1 MRRTGATALLLV
13 AGVVPAISADVP
25 PRKAGLW
32 ELKVTME
39 NAGGVG
45 MTFQQC
51 LDAETDRLAMSSAGP
66 IAQEA
71 CPKHE
76 VQHSGD
82 TLTIDSTCT
91 VGGKPATSHVVITG
105 SLDSAYTMTMAAESE
120 AVPGGKMNMTTTGKY
135 LGACAADQK
144 PGDMILGNG
153 IKMNI
158 LESGIRMNVLD
169 TKKVQQGAP
178 R

>member
-1 MRRTGATALLLV
+1 MRRIGATALLLV
-13 AGVVPAISADVP
+13 AGAMPAISADIP

-32 ELKVTME
+32 ELKVIMQNT
-39 NAGGVG
+39 GGAG

-51 LDAETDRLAMSSAGP
+51 LDAETDQLTMSSAGP
-66 IAQEA
+66 LAQEA

-76 VQHSGD
+76 VQRAGD
-82 TLTIDSTCT
+82 TITIDSTCA

-105 SLDSAYTMTMAAESE
+105 SLDSAYTMTMAAESD
-120 AVPGGKMNMTTTGKY
+120 AVPGGKMNVTTTGKY
-135 LGACAADQK
+135 LGACTADQK

-158 LESGIRMNVLD
+158 LEM
-169 TKKVQQGAP
+169 KKLQQGAP
-178 R
+178 RQP

>member
-1 MRRTGATALLLV
+1 MRRIGATALLLV
-13 AGVVPAISADVP
+13 AGAMPAISADIP

-39 NAGGVG
+39 HIGGAG

-51 LDAETDRLAMSSAGP
+51 LDAETDQMMMSSAGP
-66 IAQEA
+66 LAQEA

-76 VQHSGD
+76 VQHAGD

-91 VGGKPATSHVVITG
+91 FGGKPATSHVVITG
-105 SLDSAYTMTMAAESE
+105 SLDSAYTMTMAAASE
-120 AVPGGKMNMTTTGKY
+120 AVPGGKMNVTTTGKY
-135 LGACAADQK
+135 LGACAVDQK

-153 IKMNI
+153 IKMN
-158 LESGIRMNVLD
+158 VLD
-169 TKKVQQGAP
+169 MKKAQQGAP
-178 R
+178 K

>member
-1 MRRTGATALLLV
+1 MRGFGATVLVLLL
-13 AGVVPAISADVP
+13 AGAVPAIAADIP
-25 PRKAGLW
+25 ARKAGLW

-39 NAGGVG
+39 SLGGVG

-51 LDAETDRLAMSSAGP
+51 IDAATDQTMMSSAGP

-76 VQHSGD
+76 VQHSAD

-105 SLDSAYTMTMAAESE
+105 SLDSAYTMTMAAESDV
-120 AVPGGKMNMTTTGKY
+120 VPGGKMSMTTTGKY

-158 LESGIRMNVLD
+158 LEM
-169 TKKVQQGAP
+169 KKLQGAP
-178 R
+178 QQP

>member
-1 MRRTGATALLLV
+1 MRRMRVAALLLV
-13 AGVVPAISADVP
+13 AGAMPAMAADIP

-39 NAGGVG
+39 NVGGAG

-51 LDAETDRLAMSSAGP
+51 LDAETDQLTMSGAGP
-66 IAQEA
+66 LAQDA

-76 VQHSGD
+76 VQHAGD
-82 TLTIDSTCT
+82 TITIDSTCS
-91 VGGKPATSHVVITG
+91 VAGKSATSHVVITG

-120 AVPGGKMNMTTTGKY
+120 AVPGGKMGMTTTGKY

-144 PGDMILGNG
+144 PGDMIMGNG

-158 LESGIRMNVLD
+158 LEM
-169 TKKVQQGAP
+169 KKLHQGAP

>member
-1 MRRTGATALLLV
+1 MRRMGAAALVLL
-13 AGVVPAISADVP
+13 AGAMPAMAADIP

-32 ELKVTME
+32 ELKVTMQ
-39 NAGGVG
+39 NAGGAG

-51 LDAETDRLAMSSAGP
+51 LDAETDQLTMSSAGP
-66 IAQEA
+66 LAQDA
-71 CPKHE
+71 CPKHD
-76 VQHSGD
+76 VQHAGD
-82 TLTIDSTCT
+82 TITIDSTCT
-91 VGGKPATSHVVITG
+91 VGGKSATSHVVITG

-120 AVPGGKMNMTTTGKY
+120 AVPGGKMSMTTTGKY

-158 LESGIRMNVLD
+158 LEM
-169 TKKVQQGAP
+169 KKLQQGAP
-178 R
+178 K

>member
-1 MRRTGATALLLV
+1 VLLAGA
-13 AGVVPAISADVP
+13 VPAMAADIP
-25 PRKAGLW
+25 ARKAGLW

-39 NAGGVG
+39 SVGGAS

-51 LDAETDRLAMSSAGP
+51 LDAETDQMMMSSAGP

-71 CPKHE
+71 CPKHD
-76 VQHSGD
+76 VQRSGD

-91 VGGKPATSHVVITG
+91 VAGKAATSHVVITG
-105 SLDSAYTMTMAAESE
+105 SMDSAYTMTMTAQSDAMPS
-120 AVPGGKMNMTTTGKY
+120 GKMNVTTTGKY

-144 PGDMILGNG
+144 PGDMIMANG
-153 IKMNI
+153 LK
-158 LESGIRMNVLD
+158 MNVLEM
-169 TKKVQQGAP
+169 KKQQGTP